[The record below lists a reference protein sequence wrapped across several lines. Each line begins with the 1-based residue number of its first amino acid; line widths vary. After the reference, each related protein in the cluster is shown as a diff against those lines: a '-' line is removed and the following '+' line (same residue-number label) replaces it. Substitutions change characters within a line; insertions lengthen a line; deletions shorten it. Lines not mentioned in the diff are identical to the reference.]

1 MLALSLVTPVSGL
14 DSIVKR
20 YLEVQ
25 VVKLLV
31 LVCEYGFDLVE
42 CPGIYLP
49 FIHCYHLICNRY
61 LGNCKKCFL
70 TFGNRIIQK
79 KRLVS

>member
-42 CPGIYLP
+42 CPGDIFTIHSLLP
-49 FIHCYHLICNRY
+49 LDM
-61 LGNCKKCFL
+61 
-70 TFGNRIIQK
+70 
-79 KRLVS
+79 